1 MVYRVVACIGVLVA
15 GLLLTA
21 AASADALPPGGS
33 FSDDNGNVHEGS
45 IEAIA
50 AIGVTR
56 GCNPPTNDRFCP
68 RTSVSR
74 GQMAAF
80 MARALGLPAT
90 ATDFFTDDDG
100 SLFESDINRIAAAGI
115 SKGCNPPANDRYCP
129 NAAVTREM
137 MAAFLVRAFGYTEP
151 SDSPAFVDTGDSL
164 FSVDISRLAAAGIT
178 KGCNPPAND
187 RFCPKGFVTRDQM
200 ASFLARALHLD
211 PIVPPPVIVDLEIVP
226 REGWD
231 AAPAEVS
238 KMTPH
243 TIERLTVHHAG
254 DQSATPTG
262 PPRYRSWQA
271 FHISRG
277 WGDLAYHYIV
287 GIDGTVYEARDTRY
301 KGATG
306 TNYDPD
312 GHFLVVL
319 EGNFEIDDP
328 TQRQLDSLVDVLA
341 WAATEFG
348 VSPSTIAGHRDHA
361 STACPGGNLYPYI
374 ASGDLEA
381 DVRAAISASNP

>member
-1 MVYRVVACIGVLVA
+1 MPWMGVLVA
-15 GLLLTA
+15 AFMLTA
-21 AASADALPPGGS
+21 AVSADALPPGGS

-50 AIGVTR
+50 AVGVTR
-56 GCNPPTNDRFCP
+56 GCNPPTNDRYCP
-68 RTSVSR
+68 HTSVSR

-80 MARALGLPAT
+80 MARALGLPAV
-90 ATDFFTDDDG
+90 ARDFFVDDDG

-115 SKGCNPPANDRYCP
+115 SKGCGPPANDRYCP
-129 NAAVTREM
+129 ETAVTRAM
-137 MAAFLVRAFGYTEP
+137 MAAFLVRAFGYAETSHGTAFIDS
-151 SDSPAFVDTGDSL
+151 SDSPFSGD
-164 FSVDISRLAAAGIT
+164 INKLATTGIT
-178 KGCNPPAND
+178 KGCNPPASD
-187 RFCPKGFVTRDQM
+187 RFCPKGLVTRDQM
-200 ASFLARALHLD
+200 ASFLARALDLD
-211 PIVPPPVIVDLEIVP
+211 PIVPPPVILDLEIVP
-226 REGWD
+226 REDWG
-231 AAPAEVS
+231 AAPADVS

-243 TIERLTVHHAG
+243 TIDRLTVHHAG

-277 WGDLAYHYIV
+277 WGDLAYHSVV
-287 GIDGTVYEARDTRY
+287 GIDGTVYEARDTGF

-319 EGNFEIDDP
+319 EGNFENDVP
-328 TQRQLDSLVDVLA
+328 TQRQLGSLVDVLA
-341 WAATEFG
+341 WAATEFD

-381 DVRAAISASNP
+381 DVRAAISASSS